1 MATRHSDQISL
12 TAAADLSAKQ
22 NLFAK
27 VSGNLG
33 TDVCGA
39 GGDAIGTYS
48 AQGSKAVSG
57 KPAAIDVGP
66 VVAITLAATLSAGAE
81 VMSDANGKAVAWVTA
96 NRSLGY
102 LLQGGV
108 ANDVVPML
116 FTQGG
121 RKA

>member
-1 MATRHSDQISL
+1 MATRHTDRITLQ
-12 TAAADLSAKQ
+12 AAADLSAKQ

-27 VSGNLG
+27 ISGNDG

-39 GGDAIGTYS
+39 GGDAIGVILNKPT
-48 AQGSKAVSG
+48 SG
-57 KPAAIDVGP
+57 NAAEIGIGP
-66 VVAITLAATLSAGAE
+66 IVPITLAATLSAGAE

-96 NRSLGY
+96 NRSLGF
-102 LLQGGV
+102 LLQDGV
-108 ANDVVPML
+108 AGDVVNML